1 MNLLNKITGILIKP
15 EETIKEISD
24 RPYIEEAFLIVGII
38 AILSA
43 ISAYLMPIIYDFSDL
58 PPEAMEIVKFSTTV
72 LPIVSALIGIIIMWI
87 IAAGIIHFISVAL
100 GGEGKFT
107 QMLVVYGYSRTPL
120 IINAVFGIILFSFIE
135 PITIT
140 ITMTAAGAGNPMG
153 EMLSNP
159 YYVAI
164 MIIGYIMQLWAIGL
178 MFLGVKYVHNL
189 STNKA
194 LIAMAL
200 PILFFVL
207 GIVTTLFSNVLF
219 G

>member
-24 RPYIEEAFLIVGII
+24 RPYIEESFLIVGII
-38 AILSA
+38 AILNA
-43 ISAYLMPIIYDFSDL
+43 ISVYIMPIIYDFSEL
-58 PPEAMEIVKFSTTV
+58 PPEGLEFVKFLTTV
-72 LPIVSALIGIIIMWI
+72 VPIISALIGVIIMWI

-120 IINAVFGIILFSFIE
+120 IINGVIGIILFSFIE

-140 ITMTAAGAGNPMG
+140 ISATTGTGNPMG
-153 EMLSNP
+153 ELLSNP
-159 YYVAI
+159 YYMAI
-164 MIIGYIMQLWAIGL
+164 VIIGYIMQLWAIGL

-194 LIAMAL
+194 LIAIAL
-200 PILFFVL
+200 PLLFFVF
-207 GIVTTLFSNVLF
+207 GIVMTLFSSFLM

>member
-24 RPYIEEAFLIVGII
+24 RPYIEESFLIVGII

-43 ISAYLMPIIYDFSDL
+43 ISVYIMPFNYDFSEL
-58 PPEAMEIVKFSTTV
+58 PPEAIEIVKFSTTV
-72 LPIVSALIGIIIMWI
+72 LPVIFALIGIIIMWI

-120 IINAVFGIILFSFIE
+120 IINAVIGIIFYSFIE

-140 ITMTAAGAGNPMG
+140 ISATAGSGNPMG
-153 EMLSNP
+153 ELLSNP
-159 YYVAI
+159 YYIVI
-164 MIIGYIMQLWAIGL
+164 LIIGYIMQLWAIGL
-178 MFLGVKYVHNL
+178 VFLGVKYVHNL

-194 LIAMAL
+194 LIAVAL
-200 PILFFVL
+200 PLLFFIF
-207 GIVTTLFSNVLF
+207 GIVTTLFSSVLY

>member
-1 MNLLNKITGILIKP
+1 
-15 EETIKEISD
+15 
-24 RPYIEEAFLIVGII
+24 
-38 AILSA
+38 
-43 ISAYLMPIIYDFSDL
+43 
-58 PPEAMEIVKFSTTV
+58 
-72 LPIVSALIGIIIMWI
+72 MWI
-87 IAAGIIHFISVAL
+87 IAAGIIHFIAVAL

-120 IINAVFGIILFSFIE
+120 IINAVIGIILFSFIE

-140 ITMTAAGAGNPMG
+140 ITAAGAGNPMG

-178 MFLGVKYVHNL
+178 VFLGVKYVHNL

-200 PILFFVL
+200 PLLFFVF
-207 GIVTTLFSNVLF
+207 GIVTTLFSSVLF

>member
-140 ITMTAAGAGNPMG
+140 MTAAGAGNPMG

>member
-24 RPYIEEAFLIVGII
+24 RPYIEESFLIVGII

-43 ISAYLMPIIYDFSDL
+43 ISVYIMPFNYDFSEL
-58 PPEAMEIVKFSTTV
+58 PPEGLETIKLLTTV
-72 LPIVSALIGIIIMWI
+72 VPVITALIGVIIMWI
-87 IAAGIIHFISVAL
+87 IASGIIHFISVAL

-120 IINAVFGIILFSFIE
+120 IINVVIGIIFYSFIE

-140 ITMTAAGAGNPMG
+140 ISATTGGNPMG

-164 MIIGYIMQLWAIGL
+164 MIIGYIMQMWEIGL
-178 MFLGVKYVHNL
+178 VFLGVKYVHNL

-200 PILFFVL
+200 PILFFVF
-207 GIVTTLFSNVLF
+207 GMVTTLFSSVLF

>member
-72 LPIVSALIGIIIMWI
+72 LPILSALIGIIIMWI

-135 PITIT
+135 PIT

>member
-120 IINAVFGIILFSFIE
+120 IINAIFGIILFSFIE
-135 PITIT
+135 PIT

-164 MIIGYIMQLWAIGL
+164 MIIGYIMQFWAIGL

-207 GIVTTLFSNVLF
+207 GIVTPLYSSVLF

>member
-24 RPYIEEAFLIVGII
+24 RPYIEESFLIVGII

-43 ISAYLMPIIYDFSDL
+43 ISVYIMPFNYDFSEL

-72 LPIVSALIGIIIMWI
+72 LPIVSALIGVIIMWI
-87 IAAGIIHFISVAL
+87 IAAGIIHFIAVAL

-120 IINAVFGIILFSFIE
+120 IINVVIGIIFYSFIE

-140 ITMTAAGAGNPMG
+140 ISATTGTGNPMG

-159 YYVAI
+159 YYIVI
-164 MIIGYIMQLWAIGL
+164 LIIGYIMQLWAIGL
-178 MFLGVKYVHNL
+178 VFLGVKYVHNL

-194 LIAMAL
+194 LIAIAL
-200 PILFFVL
+200 PLLFFVF
-207 GIVTTLFSNVLF
+207 GIVMTLFSSVLF